1 MIIATAG
8 HVDHGKTSLVRLLTG
23 VDTDRLQEER
33 RRGLSISLGFAY
45 RKSAAGHSI
54 GFVDVP
60 GHRRFLNNMIAGIG
74 GIDAGMLVVD
84 ANEGVMPQ
92 TLEHLR
98 VMQLLGVDDFIA
110 VITKIDRAEPV
121 RIRAVRDAIQDLVPG
136 SRILP
141 VSNVTGEG
149 RLELLA
155 VLDELAAGCTSS
167 TVRGRFRLSVDRAF
181 VLKGAGLIVTGTATS
196 GRVAVGESLRL
207 LTSRSPRVGIQV
219 RVRSLHVQGEP
230 AQSGTAGQRCALN
243 LVGDLHWQAVARGDW
258 LTEPGSTTPSRRF
271 DARVRLLGDVP
282 HPLRHLQTVK
292 VYLGAA
298 RLRARAFFLEGA
310 VMADHRPDDAA
321 PAGGDRLVQ
330 FILDRELQVSWG
342 DRFLLQDDGET
353 FIIGGGTVLGPN
365 APQRRKART
374 QRLQYLAA
382 MTLGSPAEVLECLLL
397 RDSQFVDFGE
407 LRQSLN
413 LRDDEADALAASPS
427 LAERTVRLRSAIG
440 DWLLPR
446 GRFDEMKAELYRLVR
461 QWHASHPTDA
471 GIQVD
476 ALFRSVGGTV
486 PRPLYTAILDAL
498 VRERS
503 LALVGGLVK
512 RRDYRPSS
520 SPQLQEAWAQLRE
533 YLAQAGFRIPL
544 FSEIDRDLALGR
556 ELRTAVIGSALKA
569 GLLRQISARRV
580 VLPDTLKKMAVA
592 ISALA
597 DRCGGFSVIEAKE
610 QLGLGRDLTIEVLEY
625 FDSVRFTRRSGNS
638 REVMDRGLP
647 DRLFAAPG
655 TQRGK

>member
-23 VDTDRLQEER
+23 VDTDRLEEER
-33 RRGLSISLGFAY
+33 RRGLSITLGFAY
-45 RKSAAGHSI
+45 WKSDAGHSI

-60 GHRRFLNNMIAGIG
+60 GHRRFLNNMIAGVG
-74 GIDAGMLVVD
+74 GIDVGMLVVD
-84 ANEGVMPQ
+84 ANEGIMPQ

-98 VMQLLGVDDFIA
+98 IMRLLEVDDYIA

-121 RIRAVRDAIQDLVPG
+121 RIRAVHAAIQHLLPG

-149 RLELLA
+149 KLELLA
-155 VLDELAAGCTSS
+155 VLDEMAACHRNSA
-167 TVRGRFRLSVDRAF
+167 VRGRFRLSVDRAF
-181 VLKGAGLIVTGTATS
+181 VLKGVGLVVTGTATS
-196 GRVAVGESLRL
+196 GRVAVGDSLQL
-207 LTSRSPRVGIQV
+207 LTSQAPRMGIRV

-230 AQSGTAGQRCALN
+230 AQSGAAGQRCALN
-243 LVGDLHWQAVARGDW
+243 LAGDIHWQAIARGDW
-258 LTEPGSTTPSRRF
+258 LTEPAGTPPGIRF
-271 DARVRLLGDVP
+271 DARVRLLEDVS

-298 RLRARAFFLEGA
+298 RLRARAFFLDGTA
-310 VMADHRPDDAA
+310 AADHCPYDAA
-321 PAGGDRLVQ
+321 PASGDRLMQ
-330 FILDRELQVSWG
+330 FILERELQVSWG

-353 FIIGGGTVLGPN
+353 FIIGGGTVLSPN
-365 APQRRKART
+365 APQRRKTRT
-374 QRLQYLAA
+374 QRMQYLEA
-382 MTLGSPAEVLECLLL
+382 MTLGSPAEILECLLL
-397 RDSQFVDFGE
+397 RDSQLVDFGE
-407 LRQSLN
+407 FRQSLN

-427 LAERTVRLRSAIG
+427 MTERTVRLRSGTG

-446 GRFDEMKAELYRLVR
+446 GRFDETKAELYRAVR

-471 GIQVD
+471 GIQID
-476 ALFRSVGGTV
+476 ALFRLLGGTV

-498 VRERS
+498 VRARS

-512 RRDYRPSS
+512 CREYRPSS
-520 SPQLQEAWAQLRE
+520 SPQLQEAWVQLRE

-544 FSEIDRDLALGR
+544 FSEIDRDLALGSK
-556 ELRTAVIGSALKA
+556 LRTAVIGSALKA
-569 GLLRQISARRV
+569 GRVRQISARRV
-580 VLPDTLKKMAVA
+580 VLLDTLEQMAAA
-592 ISALA
+592 INTLA
-597 DRCGGFSVIEAKE
+597 DRCGSFSVIEAKA

-638 REVMDRGLP
+638 RTVMDKGLP

-655 TQRGK
+655 A